1 MGAYTNRIVADGT
14 KIYALVEL
22 DDYNTTHSTG
32 GIVKKIYWVLPM
44 YDVASIPVNHFT
56 PWKSDVKWDNN
67 KYKVVDITDYEY
79 EVFSNYI
86 LHDKSSVIKSPNS

>member
-22 DDYNTTHSTG
+22 DDYNKTHSTG

-44 YDVASIPVNHFT
+44 DDAASAPINHFT
-56 PWKSDVKWDNN
+56 PWKNDVIWSKD
-67 KYKVVDITDYEY
+67 KYKVIDITNYEY
-79 EVFSNYI
+79 EVFPNYI
-86 LHDKSSVIKSPNS
+86 LHDKSNVIKSPNS